1 MTLGGVRDFFRTRLD
16 SLGYHEWEDGFNIEN
31 IPATIMDKSYH
42 LAVGQIRSGPAN
54 QMHHVFDYPIT
65 VSLFFKGFRTPSSA
79 IDSSLDSA
87 QDVLN
92 DILNPAQRLQTN
104 GLKDIRPSSILVRPL
119 AGSNDNTV
127 VVEISFS
134 AVMIYAFC

>member
-16 SLGYHEWEDGFNIEN
+16 GLSYNEWGDGFNIEN
-31 IPATIMDKSYH
+31 IPSTILDKSYH
-42 LAVGQIRSGPAN
+42 LQVGQIRTGPAN
-54 QMHHVFDYPIT
+54 QMHHTFDYPIT
-65 VSLFFKGFRTPSSA
+65 VSLFFKGFRDPSSA

-92 DILNPAQRLQTN
+92 DILNPAQRLQTG
-104 GLKDIRPSSILVRPL
+104 GLKDIRPVGILVRPL

-134 AVMIYAFC
+134 VLMIYAFC